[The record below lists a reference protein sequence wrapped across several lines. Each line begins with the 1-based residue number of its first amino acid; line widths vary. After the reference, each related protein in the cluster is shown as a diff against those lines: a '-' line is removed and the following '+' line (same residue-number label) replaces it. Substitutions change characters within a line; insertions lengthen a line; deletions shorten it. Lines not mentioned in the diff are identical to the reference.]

1 MCFSIS
7 LISNYKNTNV
17 ITYNNELLQNIASSV
32 PDSFIYTD
40 YEVSGINNY
49 IKTNTSS
56 TIIEIDASNSVAALA
71 NIICIIELIMPI
83 KELQIEYIY
92 DDNNILY
99 CSNKYLNNLNKN
111 LHNKSALMKKLEV
124 NRKNDVYSKL
134 YKTLK
139 LYKLLK

>member
-1 MCFSIS
+1 MCFSLSIIS
-7 LISNYKNTNV
+7 DYKNNNA
-17 ITYNNELLQNIASSV
+17 ITYTNELLQNIASNIPESI
-32 PDSFIYTD
+32 IYTD
-40 YEVSGINNY
+40 YELSGINNY

-56 TIIEIDASNSVAALA
+56 TIIEIGTENTNALT
-71 NIICIIELIMPI
+71 NIINIIELIMPI

-99 CSNKYLNNLNKN
+99 CSKKYLNNINKN
-111 LHNKSALMKKLEV
+111 LHNKSSLIKKLED
-124 NRKNDVYSKL
+124 NRKNSDYCQL

>member
-1 MCFSIS
+1 MCFSLSIIS
-7 LISNYKNTNV
+7 DYKNNNA
-17 ITYNNELLQNIASSV
+17 ITYNNELLENIASNI
-32 PDSFIYTD
+32 PDSIIYTD

-56 TIIEIDASNSVAALA
+56 TIIEIDTESNIAMT
-71 NIICIIELIMPI
+71 NIINIIELIMPI

-99 CSNKYLNNLNKN
+99 CSKKYLNNLNKN
-111 LHNKSALMKKLEV
+111 LHNKGTIIRKLED
-124 NRKNDVYSKL
+124 NRKDNNYSKL
-134 YKTLK
+134 YKTLR

>member
-1 MCFSIS
+1 MCFSLSIIS
-7 LISNYKNTNV
+7 DYKNNNA
-17 ITYNNELLQNIASSV
+17 ITYTNELLQNITSNI
-32 PDSFIYTD
+32 PDSIMYTD

-56 TIIEIDASNSVAALA
+56 TIIEIDASNTIAIA
-71 NIICIIELIMPI
+71 NIINIIELIIEI

-92 DDNNILY
+92 HDNNILY
-99 CSNKYLNNLNKN
+99 CSKKYLNNINKN
-111 LHNKSALMKKLEV
+111 LHNKSLIIKKLED
-124 NRKNDVYSKL
+124 NKKEIIYSKL

>member
-1 MCFSIS
+1 MCFSLSIIS
-7 LISNYKNTNV
+7 DYKNTNA
-17 ITYNNELLQNIASSV
+17 ITYNNELLENIAANIPNSI
-32 PDSFIYTD
+32 IYTD

-56 TIIEIDASNSVAALA
+56 TIIEIDTENNIALT
-71 NIICIIELIMPI
+71 NIINIIELIMPI

-99 CSNKYLNNLNKN
+99 CSKKYLNNLNKN
-111 LHNKSALMKKLEV
+111 LHDKRTLIKKLED
-124 NRKNDVYSKL
+124 NKKNINYCKL

>member
-1 MCFSIS
+1 MCFSLSIIS
-7 LISNYKNTNV
+7 DYKNNNA
-17 ITYNNELLQNIASSV
+17 ITFTNELLQNIASSI
-32 PDSFIYTD
+32 PESIIYTD

-56 TIIEIDASNSVAALA
+56 TIIEIDAENTNALT
-71 NIICIIELIMPI
+71 NIINIIELIMPI

-99 CSNKYLNNLNKN
+99 CSKKYLNNINKN
-111 LHNKSALMKKLEV
+111 LHNKSLLIKKLED
-124 NRKNDVYSKL
+124 NKKNINYCQL

>member
-1 MCFSIS
+1 MCFSLSIIS
-7 LISNYKNTNV
+7 DYKNNNA
-17 ITYNNELLQNIASSV
+17 ITYTNELLQNIASSI
-32 PDSFIYTD
+32 PESIIYTD

-56 TIIEIDASNSVAALA
+56 TIIEIDAENTNALT
-71 NIICIIELIMPI
+71 NIINIIELIMPI

-99 CSNKYLNNLNKN
+99 CSKKYLNNINKN
-111 LHNKSALMKKLEV
+111 LHNKSSLIKKLED
-124 NRKNDVYSKL
+124 NKKNINYCQL

>member
-1 MCFSIS
+1 MCFSLSIIS
-7 LISNYKNTNV
+7 DYKNTNA
-17 ITYNNELLQNIASSV
+17 ITYNNELLENIAANIPNSI
-32 PDSFIYTD
+32 IYTD

-56 TIIEIDASNSVAALA
+56 TIIEIDTENNIALT
-71 NIICIIELIMPI
+71 NIINIIELIMPI

-92 DDNNILY
+92 DDNNILF
-99 CSNKYLNNLNKN
+99 CSKKYLNNLNKN
-111 LHNKSALMKKLEV
+111 LHDKRTLIKKLED
-124 NRKNDVYSKL
+124 NKKNINYCKL

>member
-1 MCFSIS
+1 MCFSLSIIS
-7 LISNYKNTNV
+7 DYKNNNA
-17 ITYNNELLQNIASSV
+17 ITYTNELLQNIVSNI
-32 PDSFIYTD
+32 PDSIIYTD

-56 TIIEIDASNSVAALA
+56 TIIEIDASNTIAIA
-71 NIICIIELIMPI
+71 NIINIIELIIQI

-92 DDNNILY
+92 HDNNILY
-99 CSNKYLNNLNKN
+99 CSKKYLNNINKN
-111 LHNKSALMKKLEV
+111 LHNKSLIIKKLED
-124 NRKNDVYSKL
+124 NKKEITYSKL

>member
-1 MCFSIS
+1 MCFSLSIIS
-7 LISNYKNTNV
+7 DYKNNNA
-17 ITYNNELLQNIASSV
+17 ITYTNELLQNITSNI
-32 PDSFIYTD
+32 PDSIMYTD

-56 TIIEIDASNSVAALA
+56 TIIEIDASNTIAIA
-71 NIICIIELIMPI
+71 NIINIIELIIQI

-92 DDNNILY
+92 HDNNILY
-99 CSNKYLNNLNKN
+99 CSKKYLNNINKN
-111 LHNKSALMKKLEV
+111 LHNKSLIIKKLED
-124 NRKNDVYSKL
+124 NKKEIIYSKL